1 MYLFYLP
8 ISHHKT
14 NHFKTKDN
22 NLQKLFW
29 GKIQLNHAAALY
41 EFVKDSPL
49 QKMIHALKYEE
60 NKEVGIYLGKQ
71 IAYEIGES
79 VFLKNIDYIIT
90 VPLHPKKEKLR
101 GYNQSM
107 CIAKGIQEIMKTEI
121 DSTTLQRT
129 VDTESQTKKNKY
141 SRWVNVG
148 EVFQIADVEKLKN
161 KHILV
166 IDDVVTTGSTLESF
180 AHTLQQIKGIK
191 VSIVTIAIA

>member
-1 MYLFYLP
+1 
-8 ISHHKT
+8 
-14 NHFKTKDN
+14 
-22 NLQKLFW
+22 
-29 GKIQLNHAAALY
+29 
-41 EFVKDSPL
+41 
-49 QKMIHALKYEE
+49 MIHALKYEE

-79 VFLKNIDYIIT
+79 EFLKHIDYIIA

-148 EVFQIADVEKLKN
+148 EVFQITDVEKLKN

-166 IDDVVTTGSTLESF
+166 IDDVVTTGSTLESC